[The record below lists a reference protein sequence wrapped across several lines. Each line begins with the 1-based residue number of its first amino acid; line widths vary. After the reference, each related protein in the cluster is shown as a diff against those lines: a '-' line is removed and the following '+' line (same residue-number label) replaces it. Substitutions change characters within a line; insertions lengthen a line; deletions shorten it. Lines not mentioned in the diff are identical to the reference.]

1 MDKEYRIINL
11 PDFQPVPFSKK
22 ILRSMRRGMKN
33 ASNYNPEKLIE
44 MIQNRNILDIYE
56 AMGAIR
62 KLKFKKALEYLMELA
77 LYDEDTAIQE
87 EAIITIRTIGGRE
100 ALSIPRYLKTTV
112 HKEMIETL
120 LRKNWKYYLDK

>member
-1 MDKEYRIINL
+1 
-11 PDFQPVPFSKK
+11 
-22 ILRSMRRGMKN
+22 MKN

-100 ALSIPRYLKTTV
+100 ALSIR
-112 HKEMIETL
+112 
-120 LRKNWKYYLDK
+120 R